1 MSHKTLYLTIILAAL
16 ILIVPTFIKA
26 QNLRTDKLY
35 SSSGV
40 GFSFPVGETNEYLK
54 PKFSTTLGIN
64 LGLGNNGLFLYPKV
78 SLHAY
83 KYQQQTLDAGF
94 TTLVNNGRVTTY
106 LLNMAL
112 GYRKIIV
119 DFGFYGFV
127 GGGGGFLLTPEVTL
141 SKSNTVASF
150 NNKTNGM
157 TMLETGMGMEYSLG
171 KVSVF
176 LEGTYM
182 RGFNKIQERSFQTIP
197 LSIGIKPN
205 LSSLLNGKK

>member
-1 MSHKTLYLTIILAAL
+1 MSHKTPYLIFLLLAL
-16 ILIVPTFIKA
+16 FLSVPTFTKA
-26 QNLRTDKLY
+26 QNSRTDKLY

-40 GFSFPVGETNEYLK
+40 GFSFPIGETNDYLK
-54 PKFSTTLGIN
+54 PKFSTTLGLN
-64 LGLGNNGLFLYPKV
+64 LGLGNNGLFLYPKL

-94 TTLVNNGRVTTY
+94 ATLVNNGRVTTY
-106 LLNMAL
+106 LLNIAL
-112 GYRKIIV
+112 GYRKIV
-119 DFGFYGFV
+119 GDFGFYGFI

-141 SKSNTVASF
+141 SPSNAVASF

-157 TMLETGMGMEYSLG
+157 TMMETGMGMEYSFG

-182 RGFNKIQERSFQTIP
+182 RGFNKIQERRFQTIP
-197 LSIGIKPN
+197 LTIGIKPN
-205 LSSLLNGKK
+205 LSSLINGK